1 MKKCKNCKKP
11 FQPINSLNAACSLTC
26 AVKLAEQKEGKMIL
40 RQAQRAEVKEMA
52 IRLKTLGDYKKDL
65 QVEVNKL
72 VRLIDERCSCISCG
86 SISGKINAGH
96 YYSVG
101 SRPNLRFNLMNIY
114 LQCEHCNSYM
124 SGNLIEYREN
134 LVNLAGEDHL
144 DYLSDLKVIYKDLKL
159 MEHEVK
165 DAIKVAKEAVKEITK
180 ANKTDKLP
188 RNIEQRIEL
197 RKKFNT
203 LLHIY
208 N

>member
-11 FQPINSLNAACSLTC
+11 FQPMKTTQTCCGLNC
-26 AVKLAEQKEGKMIL
+26 ALKVAEKKEGKLEL
-40 RQAQRAEVKEMA
+40 RRAERAELKEMA

-86 SISGKINAGH
+86 SITGKINAGH

-134 LVNLAGEDHL
+134 LVNLAGEDHV

-159 MEHEVK
+159 MEFEVK
-165 DAIKVAKEAVKEITK
+165 EATKSAKEAVKEMAK

-197 RKKFNT
+197 RKKFN
-203 LLHIY
+203 LFINIY

>member
-1 MKKCKNCKKP
+1 
-11 FQPINSLNAACSLTC
+11 
-26 AVKLAEQKEGKMIL
+26 
-40 RQAQRAEVKEMA
+40 
-52 IRLKTLGDYKKDL
+52 
-65 QVEVNKL
+65 
-72 VRLIDERCSCISCG
+72 
-86 SISGKINAGH
+86 
-96 YYSVG
+96 
-101 SRPNLRFNLMNIY
+101 
-114 LQCEHCNSYM
+114 M

-134 LVNLAGEDHL
+134 LVNLAGEDHV

-165 DAIKVAKEAVKEITK
+165 DAIKVAKEAVKEMTK

>member
-11 FQPINSLNAACSLTC
+11 FHPMKTTQTCCGLNC
-26 AVKLAEQKEGKMIL
+26 ALKVAEKKEGKLEL
-40 RQAQRAEVKEMA
+40 RRAERAELKEMA

-72 VRLIDERCSCISCG
+72 VRLIDEGCSCISCG
-86 SISGKINAGH
+86 SITGKVNAGH

-134 LVNLAGEDHL
+134 LVNLVGEAHV

-159 MEHEVK
+159 MEFEVK
-165 DAIKVAKEAVKEITK
+165 EATKSAKEAVKEMAK

-197 RKKFNT
+197 RKKFNS
-203 LLHIY
+203 LLNIY